1 MTSIKVDLVI
11 DFDLDREFCLELII
25 LEETKT
31 PESTSLIL
39 SFSMCR
45 FTEFTA
51 SMNPKKDYTFVKIR
65 IMDLPKK
72 VSTLAGTPS
81 MSFLNPV
88 KFKW

>member
-1 MTSIKVDLVI
+1 MDLVI
-11 DFDLDREFCLELII
+11 DFDRDREFCLELII
-25 LEETKT
+25 LEETNT

-51 SMNPKKDYTFVKIR
+51 SMNPEYRLHFHKEKDT
-65 IMDLPKK
+65 DLPKK

-81 MSFLNPV
+81 TSFLNPV